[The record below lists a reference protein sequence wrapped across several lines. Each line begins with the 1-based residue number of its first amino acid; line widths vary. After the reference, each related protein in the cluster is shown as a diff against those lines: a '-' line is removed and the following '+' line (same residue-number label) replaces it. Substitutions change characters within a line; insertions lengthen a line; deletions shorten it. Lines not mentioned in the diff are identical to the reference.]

1 MFFTLILA
9 LVFAVVAVVFALENT
24 EIVTVSFLNL
34 QITESLALIF
44 LGTVALGILIGV
56 LLMIPSAVKRSLALS
71 GEKRKLKGAEKEL
84 DKHKTQVTEFE
95 EKAKKEEE
103 RIQQIERL
111 KEEKHAKEE
120 VVADVKQRLD
130 DAAK

>member
-44 LGTVALGILIGV
+44 LGAVALGILIGV

-84 DKHKTQVTEFE
+84 DKHKTQVTKFE

-120 VVADVKQRLD
+120 VVADVKERLD